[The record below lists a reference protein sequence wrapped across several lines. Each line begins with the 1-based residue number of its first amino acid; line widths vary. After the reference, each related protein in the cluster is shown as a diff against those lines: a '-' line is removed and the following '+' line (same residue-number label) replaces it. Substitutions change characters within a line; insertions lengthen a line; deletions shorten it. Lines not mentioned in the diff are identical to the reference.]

1 MSRRVLAVC
10 FLIISVLSGYMR
22 FGREPSDYSEALTI
36 IFLVSTAALL
46 LTVLRLLLEHVDQI
60 GAAVS
65 REHESRSD

>member
-1 MSRRVLAVC
+1 
-10 FLIISVLSGYMR
+10 MR

-36 IFLVSTAALL
+36 IFLISTAALL
-46 LTVLRLLLEHVDQI
+46 ATVLRLLLDHVDQI